1 MAGFKKLFADAAK
14 LLYLGVGISDPG
26 TIARKIDLWQ
36 VSEDNGWRIH
46 NLTVSPLNHKGKEA
60 VRLESGGEGL
70 ALFEALELPVGKLDL
85 SVAAINQTVGL
96 VVRATNQHRYEL
108 ILFKLVV
115 NAASS
120 KLTIEYGSRSAEIEL
135 PSHLNDEWIG
145 IRVVVDSLFTAVF
158 INGNNMPDLKV
169 PSDENTGKGNFI
181 GLWASGNSPGLIADL
196 KYIQT
201 KKRDFE

>member
-1 MAGFKKLFADAAK
+1 MAGIKKLFADAAK

-26 TIARKIDLWQ
+26 TIPRKIDLWQ
-36 VSEDNGWRIH
+36 VAEDNGWLVH
-46 NLTVSPLNHKGKEA
+46 HLTVFPLTHKGKDA
-60 VRLESGGEGL
+60 IRLESDGEGL
-70 ALFEALELPVGKLDL
+70 ALFETLELPVGKLDF

-108 ILFKLVV
+108 VLFKVVV
-115 NAASS
+115 NPASS

-135 PSHLNDEWIG
+135 PSHLNDEWISV
-145 IRVVVDSLFTAVF
+145 RVVVDSLFTAVF
-158 INGNNMPDLKV
+158 INGKNMPDLKV

-181 GLWASGNSPGLIADL
+181 GLWASGNSSALVADL
-196 KYIQT
+196 KYVQT